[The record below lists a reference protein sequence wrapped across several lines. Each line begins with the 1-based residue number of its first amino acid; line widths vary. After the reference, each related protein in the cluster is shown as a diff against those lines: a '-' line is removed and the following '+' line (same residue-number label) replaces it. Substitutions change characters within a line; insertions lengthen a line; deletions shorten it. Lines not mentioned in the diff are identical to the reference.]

1 MKMNN
6 KKVKLSNK
14 LLVNYVIIIIL
25 LILFCITI
33 FFGYVILEFFN
44 ESPMIILDDNEYEI
58 VLKENEDIN
67 KIIGYGGFYEI
78 IDDNLTIIYEENS
91 NLKEGY
97 EYTLVE
103 FLKIIVSGKRK
114 NYNTT
119 IKFDLETDNMVIIGL
134 PSDIE
139 HIGLTDGDLNEANL
153 TNLKQ
158 KVSVFVIGLFIMVS
172 VLIYS
177 KITSKTF
184 VKPLTDLL
192 KSIDKMKEGDYSVRT
207 DIKDSIQEIV
217 EVKKAFNHMA
227 EKIQDESELKNKS
240 EQVRKQ
246 MILDISHDLKNPLTS
261 IQGYSEFLIK
271 NDNVSNEKRLEM
283 LNIINRN
290 SVRANNLIR
299 ELFEYSKLQSE
310 EYKIKFE
317 LNDICEFLRELIAI
331 YIPQF
336 EEKEFE
342 YDFSIPDKAI
352 LTSFD
357 WKQLD
362 RAISNII
369 NNAIKYNDHG
379 TILFISLIESGD
391 NVIIIIK
398 DNGHG
403 IPKEMKNIIFKPFIR
418 GDESRNSKTG
428 GTGLGLAIAEN
439 IIERHNGVINLND
452 TDSGCEFEIKI
463 PKKYNHIK

>member
-25 LILFCITI
+25 LILFCVTI
-33 FFGYVILEFFN
+33 FFGYIILKFFN
-44 ESPMIILDDNEYEI
+44 ESPMIILDDDEYEI

-78 IDDNLTIIYEENS
+78 IDDNLIIIYEENS
-91 NLKEGY
+91 NFKEGY

-139 HIGLTDGDLNEANL
+139 HIGLTDGDLNQANL

-290 SVRANNLIR
+290 SVRANDLIR

-310 EYKIKFE
+310 EYKIKLE

-336 EEKEFE
+336 EEKKFD
-342 YDFSIPDKAI
+342 YDFSIPDRKI
-352 LTSFD
+352 LASFD
-357 WKQLD
+357 CKQLD

-369 NNAIKYNDHG
+369 NNAVKYNDCG
-379 TILFISLIESGD
+379 TTLFISLVERGD

-403 IPKEMKNIIFKPFIR
+403 IPNEMKNQIFKPFIR
-418 GDESRNSKTG
+418 ADESRNSKTG

-439 IIERHNGVINLND
+439 IIERHNGVISLND
-452 TDSGCEFEIKI
+452 TDNGCEFVINI
-463 PKKYNHIK
+463 PKRYTHIK

>member
-25 LILFCITI
+25 LILFSVTI
-33 FFGYVILEFFN
+33 FFGYIIFKFFN

-58 VLKENEDIN
+58 VLKGNEDIN
-67 KIIGYGGFYEI
+67 KIIEYGGFYEI

-91 NLKEGY
+91 SLKDGY

-134 PSDIE
+134 PDDIQN
-139 HIGLTDGDLNEANL
+139 IGLTDGDLNEAKL
-153 TNLKQ
+153 RNLKQ
-158 KVSVFVIGLFIMVS
+158 KVGVFVIGLFIMVS
-172 VLIYS
+172 VLLYS
-177 KITSKTF
+177 KITSRTF

-207 DIKDSIQEIV
+207 EIKDSIQEIV

-290 SVRANNLIR
+290 SVRANNLIK

-317 LNDICEFLRELIAI
+317 MNDICEFLRELIAI
-331 YIPQF
+331 FIPQF
-336 EEKEFE
+336 EEKQFE
-342 YDFSIPDKAI
+342 YDFSIPDREI
-352 LTSFD
+352 LVSFD
-357 WKQLD
+357 KKQLD

-369 NNAIKYNDHG
+369 NNAIKYNNIG
-379 TILFISLIESGD
+379 TKLLIYLVDSEND
-391 NVIIIIK
+391 IIIIIK
-398 DNGHG
+398 DNGKG
-403 IPKEMKNIIFKPFIR
+403 IPKEMKSEIFKPFIR

-439 IIERHNGVINLND
+439 IIERHKGIITLND
-452 TDSGCEFEIKI
+452 TDTGCEFEIKI
-463 PKKYNHIK
+463 PRKYKNNK